1 MYLTAPEVIKKASL
15 RLSLT
20 LGWDSDDYQKAVVSI
35 EAKSWYWDAVC
46 WKSEGHRLVDRSVPR
61 VTGTLTLTD
70 PDGAVIGTEEI
81 MAKGVKPPYPIFFT
95 REFALAGLP
104 AGRCTVALTGAVKT
118 GGFQFSGDDST
129 VKLDDR
135 HIAFDVGA

>member
-1 MYLTAPEVIKKASL
+1 M
-15 RLSLT
+15 
-20 LGWDSDDYQKAVVSI
+20 GWDSDDYQKAVVSI
-35 EAKSWYWDAVC
+35 EAKSWYRDAVC
-46 WKSEGHRLVDRSVPR
+46 WRTERHNLVDLSVPR
-61 VTGTLTLTD
+61 VTGTLTLTG

-81 MAKGVKPPYPIFFT
+81 MAEGVKPPYPISFT

-104 AGRCTVALTGAVKT
+104 AGRYTVALTGAVET

-135 HIAFDVGA
+135 TIAFDVGA